1 MSYQTIHNNGNI
13 FEEGRMLTNQCLWI
27 SIKDYLEYC
36 RNMKMSVIDIKAIG
50 GLSAESDYE
59 MFDWENETYRR
70 AINRIADVLNIRI
83 NFFLVDAHGKH
94 HPELYLEG
102 RPIPMHM
109 INDEKPG
116 TDIVNIAFYGAHFEF
131 IIKGLNIRECRKQSD
146 IKSDIGVFQPHVNV
160 AGEFV
165 PIDESDE
172 FVHIH
177 ALIVANLNKI
187 DINKK
192 FIQESYDKQHD
203 YIEYIRNTFAMPDL
217 TDKEKNQLSDNYKR
231 EYTELIDIALKKQ
244 EENTKLID
252 ENEHLSYA
260 LSLANEKHNDK
271 NVLVFCHPKKINIK
285 DKDSH
290 WWLNTPYPSI
300 SSKPIMQYIFTRN
313 NIPFENIIK
322 TVDINGSPDY
332 KENGFDPMFINK
344 HKNEFDIVMLP
355 DCGGRWWGLTHIKDM
370 GEQTIMLQLLVDDLM
385 NLVKTKGAL
394 YLSKLIFPD
403 KVLTDVEKNLFGQYK
418 VTRWGSELIEIT
430 KG

>member
-1 MSYQTIHNNGNI
+1 MSYQTIHNNGSI

-109 INDEKPG
+109 INDEKQG

-217 TDKEKNQLSDNYKR
+217 TDTEKNQLSDNYKR
-231 EYTELIDIALKKQ
+231 EYTELIDTALKKL

-260 LSLANEKHNDK
+260 LSLANEK
-271 NVLVFCHPKKINIK
+271 
-285 DKDSH
+285 
-290 WWLNTPYPSI
+290 
-300 SSKPIMQYIFTRN
+300 
-313 NIPFENIIK
+313 
-322 TVDINGSPDY
+322 
-332 KENGFDPMFINK
+332 
-344 HKNEFDIVMLP
+344 
-355 DCGGRWWGLTHIKDM
+355 
-370 GEQTIMLQLLVDDLM
+370 
-385 NLVKTKGAL
+385 
-394 YLSKLIFPD
+394 
-403 KVLTDVEKNLFGQYK
+403 
-418 VTRWGSELIEIT
+418 
-430 KG
+430 